1 MRHVSR
7 RAVTAA
13 ALGGALLAGCT
24 STVEGAAT
32 PPVSNVSADAFPVT
46 GATDSDV
53 DRLARNALA
62 DLTTFWTDAYPEFYE
77 EDFTPLEG
85 GFWSVD
91 TEDID
96 DSLYPEET
104 GVGCDELPID
114 PREAEGNAFYQQD
127 CDVIVYDA
135 ALLRELSE
143 QFGSYIGPAVMAH
156 EFGHAMQGRFGFSEV
171 TIRDETQADCFA
183 GAFTRWVADG
193 NAEHTSVRVQDLD
206 DVLLGFL
213 ELRDPV
219 GATDVDV
226 EGAHGSGFD
235 RVSGFYEGYADGV
248 ASCRDDFGP
257 DRVFTVD
264 EFDPRTGDADTE
276 GNADYDQI
284 FDIIDAS
291 VPVFYEGDWLDGF
304 EQPSIELFEGN
315 APGCGDMGAEDR
327 DVGYCAD
334 DNTVYAD
341 EADLLEPAYSEIGD
355 FAVATA
361 IALPYAEAARAHLGL
376 STDDDE
382 STVSSVCLTGSYAAA
397 FFNGDFNPDEDGDGT
412 GDGTT
417 LSPGDVDEAILFL
430 LSYGQTDSVLPN
442 TTATGFELVGAFR
455 AGFLQGAGAQECGI
469 AG

>member
-1 MRHVSR
+1 MRHLSR

-13 ALGGALLAGCT
+13 VLGGALLTGCT
-24 STVEGAAT
+24 TTVQGAST
-32 PPVSNVSADAFPVT
+32 PPVSNVSADQFPVT
-46 GATDSDV
+46 GANDSDV

-62 DLTTFWTDAYPEFYE
+62 DLTTFWSDAFPEFYE
-77 EDFTPLEG
+77 DDFTQLAG

-96 DSLYPEET
+96 EDLYPSDT
-104 GVGCDELPID
+104 GVGCDEIPID
-114 PREAEGNAFYQQD
+114 PAEVEGNAFYQQD
-127 CDVIVYDA
+127 CDVIVYDS

-143 QFGSYIGPAVMAH
+143 QFGPYIGPAVMAH

-193 NAEHTSVRVQDLD
+193 NAAHTTVRLQDLD
-206 DVLLGFL
+206 DVVLGFL

-219 GATDVDV
+219 GQTDTDV

-235 RVSGFYEGYADGV
+235 RVSGFYEGYTDGV
-248 ASCRDDFGP
+248 GSCRDNYGP

-264 EFDPRTGDADTE
+264 EFSQQDLDTE
-276 GNADYDQI
+276 GNADYDVI
-284 FDIIDAS
+284 FDIIDQS
-291 VPVFYEGDWLDGF
+291 LPVFFEGDWLDGF
-304 EQPSIELFEGN
+304 DQPAVELFDGT

-327 DVGYCAD
+327 DVGFCAD
-334 DNTVYAD
+334 DNTVYVD
-341 EADLLEPAYSEIGD
+341 EAELLEPAYGEIGD

-361 IALPYAEAARAHLGL
+361 ISLPYAEAARAHLGL

-382 STVSSVCLTGSYAAA
+382 STVSSVCLTGSYTAA
-397 FFNGDFNPDEDGDGT
+397 FFNGDFNPDGEGVQ
-412 GDGTT
+412 

-430 LSYGQTDSVLPN
+430 LTYGQTDSVLPN

-455 AGFLQGAGAQECGI
+455 AGFIQGAAAPECGI